1 MPFRGTRALV
11 ALSSLSAINSRIA
24 RIKCWGGDVDIPLP
38 EKLRDTIAVG
48 PEASPLSSQQSSFR
62 PSLSR

>member
-1 MPFRGTRALV
+1 V
-11 ALSSLSAINSRIA
+11 LSSLSAINSRIA

>member
-11 ALSSLSAINSRIA
+11 ALSSLPAINSRIA
-24 RIKCWGGDVDIPLP
+24 RIKWGGDVDIPIP
-38 EKLRDTIAVG
+38 EKLRDTISVG